1 MNTMTI
7 RALIVAAAI
16 VAPLST
22 AQATGRLTC
31 EEVERGKWLT
41 EDALTKK
48 LTAKGW
54 KIRFMKEDGGCWEV
68 YGTTPEGQRVEAY
81 FHPATGEKLLVGQRG
96 KILFRAG
103 QK

>member
-1 MNTMTI
+1 MNTAAI
-7 RALIVAAAI
+7 RALLLAAAI
-16 VAPLST
+16 AAPFST

-31 EEVERGKWLT
+31 ETVAPDKWLT

-48 LTAKGW
+48 LTADGW
-54 KIRFMKEDGGCWEV
+54 LVRFMKKDGGCWEV

-103 QK
+103 EK